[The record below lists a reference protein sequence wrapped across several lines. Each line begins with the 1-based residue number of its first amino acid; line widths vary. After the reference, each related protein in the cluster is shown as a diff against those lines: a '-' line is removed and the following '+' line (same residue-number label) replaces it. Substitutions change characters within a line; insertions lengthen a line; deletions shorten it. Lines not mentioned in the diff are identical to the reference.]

1 MTASEVADRFYRAF
15 AARDGAAMA
24 ACYAPDATFSDPVF
38 PGLDGPRAGAMWR
51 MLCERGADLV
61 IAHRIVSAEG
71 DRVVVR
77 WDADYTFST
86 TGRKVHNEITATI
99 DVRGDLIARHE
110 DVFDFHAWSKQAL
123 GLPGL
128 LLGWSSFLQNRVR
141 ATAGQ
146 QLERWIA
153 KHGATAGS

>member
-1 MTASEVADRFYRAF
+1 MSATEVAERFYRAF
-15 AARDGAAMA
+15 AARDGATMA
-24 ACYAPDATFSDPVF
+24 SLYAPDASFSDPVF
-38 PGLDGPRAGAMWR
+38 PGLDGRQAGSMWR
-51 MLCERGADLV
+51 MLCERGADLAV
-61 IAHRIVSAEG
+61 THRIVSAEG

-99 DVRGDLIARHE
+99 DVKGGSIVRHE
-110 DVFDFHAWSKQAL
+110 DVFDFHAWSRQAL

-128 LLGWSSFLQNRVR
+128 LFGWSSLLRNRVR

-146 QLERWIA
+146 QLDRWIA
-153 KHGATAGS
+153 KHG

>member
-24 ACYAPDATFSDPVF
+24 AAYAPDATFSDPVF
-38 PGLDGPRAGAMWR
+38 PGLDGKRAGAMWR

-61 IAHRIVSAEG
+61 ITHRIVSAER

-99 DVRGDLIARHE
+99 DVRGDLIVRHE

-123 GLPGL
+123 GVPGL
-128 LLGWSSFLQNRVR
+128 LLGWSSFLRNRVR
-141 ATAGQ
+141 GTAGQ
-146 QLERWIA
+146 QLDRWIA
-153 KHGATAGS
+153 KHG